1 MKFKI
6 AILGS
11 TGSIGTTL
19 LNVILKNKNNFHI
32 SLLTTNKNY
41 KLLLKQ
47 AIKFN
52 VKNVVITDKKTFN
65 ISKNIFINK
74 KIKIYNG
81 FNDLKKIFPKKI
93 DYVMSAIVGL
103 DGLLPTFKII
113 KFTKKLQLQTKSQ

>member
-19 LNVILKNKNNFHI
+19 LNIILKNKNNFNI

-41 KLLLKQ
+41 KLLLNQ

-52 VKNVVITDKKTFN
+52 VKNVVITDKKIFN
-65 ISKNIFINK
+65 FSKNIFKDK

-81 FNDLKKIFPKKI
+81 FNDLKKF
-93 DYVMSAIVGL
+93 SL
-103 DGLLPTFKII
+103 
-113 KFTKKLQLQTKSQ
+113 KKLTMS